1 MESPLVVASNRGPFS
16 FDRGRDGKLAARRGS
31 GGLVTALSGVFDRD
45 DAIWI
50 SAAMTDGDR
59 EAAARGRSMK
69 SGTALK
75 TRFILIEPDRYDGY
89 YNGVANGMLWF
100 AHHFLWDIARSPTFG
115 DATEKAWDDFVE
127 VNRAFAAALAE
138 LGDLQPVYLVQ
149 DYQLPLVPGMLRELR
164 PDARIVHFSHTPFT
178 GATYLRVLPAPV
190 RDAILKGL
198 AGADL
203 IGFQARAWV
212 ENFLLSARG
221 VAGIRVLRGGRV
233 SYGDQIAV
241 VRAFPVAIDARAIR
255 DTAAEPETGQM
266 RGEVRAWKNNE
277 AMLLRVD
284 RLDPSKNI
292 LRGFLA
298 YELFLQRNPSWR
310 GRVKFLALSTPSRE
324 ELPAY
329 RTYAEDCLTE
339 AARINAELGTDDWI
353 PITVRVQEDYRYA
366 VAAYDLYDVLL
377 VNPTY
382 DGMNLVAMEGP
393 LVNRRRGA
401 LVLSRNAGAFA
412 RLGRQALGVNPFD
425 LNETAAAIRDGL
437 EMSPEERTRRARG
450 LQRSALAHSPSGWI
464 AAQLRAMDEVRP
476 PRRSR

>member
-1 MESPLVVASNRGPFS
+1 MESPVVVASNRGPIS
-16 FDRGRDGKLAARRGS
+16 FDRDPGDKLKARRGT

-50 SAAMTDGDR
+50 SAAMTEGDR
-59 EAAARGRSMK
+59 AMAARGRLVK
-69 SGTALK
+69 SGSAMK
-75 TRFILIEPDRYDGY
+75 IRFITIDPDRYDGY

-100 AHHFLWDIARSPTFG
+100 AHHFLWDIARSPSFG
-115 DATEKAWDDFVE
+115 DATEKAWADFVE
-127 VNRAFAAALAE
+127 VNRAFATALA
-138 LGDLQPVYLVQ
+138 DLSDPQPVYLIQ

-164 PDARIVHFSHTPFT
+164 PEARIVHFSHTPFT
-178 GATYLRVLPAPV
+178 GATYLRVLPAAM

-198 AGADL
+198 AGADV

-221 VAGIRVLRGGRV
+221 VGGIRVLRGGRI
-233 SYGDQIAV
+233 SIGDRVAL
-241 VRAFPVAIDARAIR
+241 VRPFPVAIDARAIR
-255 DTAAEPETGQM
+255 DTAAEPETAQM
-266 RGEVRAWKNNE
+266 RGEVRSWKGDE

-298 YELFLQRNPSWR
+298 YELFLKRNPSWR
-310 GRVKFLALSTPSRE
+310 GRVRFLALSTPSRE

-329 RTYAEDCLTE
+329 RTYAEDCLAE
-339 AARINAELGTDDWI
+339 ATRINAELGTDDWV

-401 LVLSRNAGAFA
+401 LVLSKNAGAFA

-437 EMSPEERTRRARG
+437 EMSSEERHRRARG
-450 LQRSALAHSPSGWI
+450 LQRSALAHSPSGWL
-464 AAQLRAMDEVRP
+464 AAQLRAMDVVRP
-476 PRRSR
+476 PRRAS